1 MQEKGEE
8 IWHGLTIENDDW
20 RKSSPLAN
28 AFIDQLLLSLIR
40 AHPSQSGR
48 ERTELVRLRDAKEAV
63 FGIKPR
69 DDVRA
74 SRDFPLLSQ
83 MAKEYVADRGGGRL
97 VAGTVE
103 WGQPERTPPRGIKEL
118 ARQVISMF
126 RQQGSKFNDIATNES
141 VESRLAKKFKK
152 DKDDLVLQE
161 ITEGGI
167 EVAIMHE
174 WHQKVQL
181 LFGPFMIPIA
191 PLEDPVRDLK
201 QLF

>member
-40 AHPSQSGR
+40 AHPPQSGGK
-48 ERTELVRLRDAKEAV
+48 RTELERLRDAKEAV

-69 DDVRA
+69 DDMKV
-74 SRDFPLLSQ
+74 SRDFPMLAQ

-97 VAGTVE
+97 VSGTIE
-103 WGQPERTPPRGIKEL
+103 WGQPTRSPPRGIKEL
-118 ARQVISMF
+118 ARHVISKF
-126 RQQGSKFNDIATNES
+126 REQGSKFNDIATDES
-141 VESRLAKKFKK
+141 IESRLARKFKT

-161 ITEGGI
+161 ITNEGI

-174 WHQKVQL
+174 WHEKVRL

-191 PLEDPVRDLK
+191 APEDPVRDLK